1 MGRALKIGVT
11 NRGLTFVYWE
21 AATAELRVGW
31 GDAPRW
37 GGTLATVDEHRDQ
50 LHDSIETQEA
60 LRSKLGD
67 DVVDVAVGALRAR
80 LAALQGPELA
90 PGDGGPLLGPPR
102 GAEDERRQVTVL
114 FADLSE
120 FTSLGER
127 FDPEVAR
134 AIQKDLFP
142 EVAKAVLAYDG
153 FVEKFVGD
161 AILAVFGA
169 PVAHED
175 DPERALRA
183 ALVMQE
189 RMRALNARWEARL
202 GRRLEL
208 HIAINTGTV
217 IAGGISGADADDPT
231 YAVTGDTTNTAARL
245 LGAARAGRVLVGP
258 RTYRRARHAF
268 LFEPREPLRLRGK
281 AGHLQTYELVGPRPA
296 PEHRAGLAERGI
308 RSPLIGRDAELE
320 ALVSRLGRLAAGE
333 GGLVAVLGDAGV
345 GKTRL
350 LAEARAR
357 LGEGAQAGWPDGRQV
372 TWLVGRTLSY
382 GRTISYWPFL
392 EILRRDAGIAEGDG
406 AQASLARLRAR
417 LQALF
422 PRDAEEVLP
431 YLATLLSLPL
441 PGETAADVQYLDADA
456 VRRQIFRVVR
466 RYVQRLTLE
475 RPLVL
480 VFEDLHWVDQ
490 SSAALLEYLLP
501 LVREHPLLICGVSR
515 PDNLAPAAR
524 VREVALRDL
533 AERYMEVALRPLSPE
548 ASDTL
553 LRNLLNV
560 EALPA
565 HVQQAIL
572 SKSEGNPLFLEEV
585 IRALIDVGSAVW
597 DERSGAWRAT
607 PQAEQIAIPDTVQ
620 GVIMARIDRLPRE
633 VKHTLRLAAVIG
645 RAFPYR
651 VLRAIAEPQ
660 HDLDASLAHLRQL
673 ELIDERAGG
682 PEAEVVYLFR
692 HVLVQ
697 EATYETILVLRRQEL
712 HGAVAAA
719 METLYAGRLE
729 KLYGVLAYHYAR
741 AQARGKAQE
750 YLLKAGDQAHGM
762 AADAEA
768 LAHYEEAMATYERAQ
783 GDAWSPLQRAILER
797 KIGEG
802 RYWRGE
808 HVRATASLHRALDRL
823 GHPYPSP
830 EGSVRPPGRAGAR
843 PPLAPAPHPHRGGP
857 DRAPPS
863 PLSLRSPR

>member
-1 MGRALKIGVT
+1 M
-11 NRGLTFVYWE
+11 
-21 AATAELRVGW
+21 
-31 GDAPRW
+31 
-37 GGTLATVDEHRDQ
+37 
-50 LHDSIETQEA
+50 
-60 LRSKLGD
+60 
-67 DVVDVAVGALRAR
+67 
-80 LAALQGPELA
+80 
-90 PGDGGPLLGPPR
+90 
-102 GAEDERRQVTVL
+102 
-114 FADLSE
+114 
-120 FTSLGER
+120 
-127 FDPEVAR
+127 
-134 AIQKDLFP
+134 
-142 EVAKAVLAYDG
+142 
-153 FVEKFVGD
+153 
-161 AILAVFGA
+161 
-169 PVAHED
+169 
-175 DPERALRA
+175 
-183 ALVMQE
+183 
-189 RMRALNARWEARL
+189 
-202 GRRLEL
+202 
-208 HIAINTGTV
+208 
-217 IAGGISGADADDPT
+217 
-231 YAVTGDTTNTAARL
+231 
-245 LGAARAGRVLVGP
+245 
-258 RTYRRARHAF
+258 
-268 LFEPREPLRLRGK
+268 
-281 AGHLQTYELVGPRPA
+281 
-296 PEHRAGLAERGI
+296 
-308 RSPLIGRDAELE
+308 
-320 ALVSRLGRLAAGE
+320 
-333 GGLVAVLGDAGV
+333 AVLGDAGV

-357 LGEGAQAGWPDGRQV
+357 AGAGADGGPARRPV

-406 AQASLARLRAR
+406 ALASLARLRAR

-441 PGETAADVQYLDADA
+441 PGETAAEVQYLDADA

-475 RPLVL
+475 QPLVL

-490 SSAALLEYLLP
+490 SSAALLENILP
-501 LVREHPLLICGVSR
+501 LVREHPLPICGVSR

-607 PQAEQIAIPDTVQ
+607 RQAEQIAIPDTVQ

-645 RAFPYR
+645 RTFPYR
-651 VLRAIAEPQ
+651 VLRAIAEPE

-682 PEAEVVYLFR
+682 SEAEVVYLFR

-712 HGAVAAA
+712 HGAVAVDGGPLRRAPG
-719 METLYAGRLE
+719 EIYA
-729 KLYGVLAYHYAR
+729 VLAYHYAR
-741 AQARGKAQE
+741 AQAWGKAQE

-783 GDAWSPLQRAILER
+783 GDAWSPLQRAVLER

-802 RYWRGE
+802 RSAR
-808 HVRATASLHRALDRL
+808 RARA
-823 GHPYPSP
+823 GHGVPAPGP
-830 EGSVRPPGRAGAR
+830 GPPGA
-843 PPLAPAPHPHRGGP
+843 PLPLAPGLGAPFPAASGRAPAAAPVAPGAPRAPGGQHRQRGGRGALAHLP
-857 DRAPPS
+857 RPELDRPLRRPGAVGAGRAAAAERLGEQRRRSWGRCGAS
-863 PLSLRSPR
+863 PGRV

>member
-1 MGRALKIGVT
+1 MGA
-11 NRGLTFVYWE
+11 
-21 AATAELRVGW
+21 
-31 GDAPRW
+31 
-37 GGTLATVDEHRDQ
+37 
-50 LHDSIETQEA
+50 
-60 LRSKLGD
+60 
-67 DVVDVAVGALRAR
+67 
-80 LAALQGPELA
+80 
-90 PGDGGPLLGPPR
+90 
-102 GAEDERRQVTVL
+102 
-114 FADLSE
+114 
-120 FTSLGER
+120 
-127 FDPEVAR
+127 
-134 AIQKDLFP
+134 
-142 EVAKAVLAYDG
+142 
-153 FVEKFVGD
+153 
-161 AILAVFGA
+161 
-169 PVAHED
+169 
-175 DPERALRA
+175 
-183 ALVMQE
+183 
-189 RMRALNARWEARL
+189 
-202 GRRLEL
+202 
-208 HIAINTGTV
+208 
-217 IAGGISGADADDPT
+217 
-231 YAVTGDTTNTAARL
+231 
-245 LGAARAGRVLVGP
+245 
-258 RTYRRARHAF
+258 
-268 LFEPREPLRLRGK
+268 
-281 AGHLQTYELVGPRPA
+281 RPA
-296 PEHRAGLAERGI
+296 PERRAGLAERGI
-308 RSPLIGRDAELE
+308 RSPLIGRDAELA
-320 ALVSRLGRLAAGE
+320 ALVSRFGRLAAGE

-357 LGEGAQAGWPDGRQV
+357 AGAGADGGPARRPV

-441 PGETAADVQYLDADA
+441 PGETAAEVQYLDADA

-475 RPLVL
+475 QPLVL

-490 SSAALLEYLLP
+490 SSAALLEYILP

-607 PQAEQIAIPDTVQ
+607 RQAEQIAIPDTVQ

-682 PEAEVVYLFR
+682 SEAEVVYLFR

-719 METLYAGRLE
+719 MEALYAGRLE
-729 KLYGVLAYHYAR
+729 KFYAVLAYHYAR
-741 AQARGKAQE
+741 AQAWGKAQE
-750 YLLKAGDQAHGM
+750 YLLKAGDQAHG
-762 AADAEA
+762 
-768 LAHYEEAMATYERAQ
+768 
-783 GDAWSPLQRAILER
+783 
-797 KIGEG
+797 IGRG
-802 RYWRGE
+802 RRG
-808 HVRATASLHRALDRL
+808 
-823 GHPYPSP
+823 
-830 EGSVRPPGRAGAR
+830 AGA
-843 PPLAPAPHPHRGGP
+843 LRGGHGH
-857 DRAPPS
+857 
-863 PLSLRSPR
+863 L